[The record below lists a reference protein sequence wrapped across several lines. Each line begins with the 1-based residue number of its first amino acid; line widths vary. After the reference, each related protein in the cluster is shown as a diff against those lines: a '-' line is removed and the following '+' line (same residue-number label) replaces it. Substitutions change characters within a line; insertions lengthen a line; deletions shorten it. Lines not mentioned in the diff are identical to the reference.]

1 MNNAKSNNTSRLSQN
16 NQRKN
21 SAGPTTPQIVT
32 QFVNSPVETVKSNP
46 VIGIVLGLVLLIIL
60 YTIFNYTYNYYKA
73 YRKPKISKKSLLSAS
88 HSGTSEY
95 EVGSGDM
102 ATSSYSNEYALSFW
116 MYVDDFNYRQGQRK
130 FIMRRGSIKSKAN
143 PEIYLHPNDNKLQVN
158 VSLMTATDGSV
169 PARTPSIT
177 TAGPAPT
184 PAITVGSTPTIPAT
198 TIPSGGSKASFT
210 DIPAGQQFVGKPGA
224 STCDCGTVH
233 EPQSILDEL
242 SNNNPNIPPKYQGQY
257 FDLISGNEV
266 DSSTGNPTMLDLIPK
281 FQEMSKE
288 HFGTTDTKCACPET
302 SVLETEA
309 DRTAF
314 EANAGK
320 CVVDDFPLQKWVHV
334 VVCQYNQVLDI
345 YVDGRLRSSC
355 VMPGFPAIVQ
365 EDLVIS
371 PDGGFS
377 GMISKVEYT
386 NSMLSAKDVYD
397 IYSQGPE
404 GKKEGIV
411 AQIPNWAWLILV
423 VVVIG
428 ALAYSLM

>member
-16 NQRKN
+16 NQRKS
-21 SAGPTTPQIVT
+21 SAGDSGNMTPQIVT
-32 QFVNSPVETVKSNP
+32 QFINSPVETAKSNP
-46 VIGIVLGLVLLIIL
+46 VVGIVLGLVLLIIL
-60 YTIFNYTYNYYKA
+60 YTIFNYTYNYYKT
-73 YRKPKISKKSLLSAS
+73 YRKPKISTKSLLSAS

-158 VSLMTATDGSV
+158 VSLMTAGAG
-169 PARTPSIT
+169 PAPAIT

-184 PAITVGSTPTIPAT
+184 PAITTGSTPTVPAT
-198 TIPSGGSKASFT
+198 TRAGGSSFT
-210 DIPAGQQFVGKPGA
+210 DIPAGQQFAGKPGA

-242 SNNNPNIPPKYQGQY
+242 SNNNPNIPPKYQPQY
-257 FDLISGNEV
+257 FDLISGNDV
-266 DSSTGNPTMLDLIPK
+266 NTASGSTMLDLIPE

-288 HFGTTDTKCACPET
+288 NFGTTDTKCACPET

-314 EANAGK
+314 EAKAGK

-345 YVDGRLRSSC
+345 YIDGRLKSSC
-355 VMPGFPAIVQ
+355 VMPGFPDVVQ

-386 NSMLSAKDVYD
+386 NSMLSAKDVYN

-404 GKKEGIV
+404 GKAESIV
-411 AQIPNWAWLILV
+411 AKIPNWAWLILV